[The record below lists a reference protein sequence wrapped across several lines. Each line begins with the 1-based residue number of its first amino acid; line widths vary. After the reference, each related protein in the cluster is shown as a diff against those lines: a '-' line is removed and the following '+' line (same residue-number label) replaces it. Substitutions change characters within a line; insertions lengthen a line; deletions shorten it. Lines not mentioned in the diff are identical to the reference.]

1 MMFWLVALVAVLW
14 CGMGARTFRSLRGT
28 TIVRANQP
36 ASTLQSFPKVSI
48 ILAARNEEDA
58 LPAAL
63 NSLLALDYPNYE
75 IILVDDDSRD
85 RTGAIADEWTGKP
98 AARGRLKVFHD
109 KHLPPDWQGKV
120 HALHLAANAAAGE
133 WILATDADLVFHPS
147 ILRVAMSCALERG
160 VQLLSIVPEFEF
172 GSFWEKVVLPAFSFL
187 ISSLFPLHRVND
199 PTSSRALAAG
209 AFILMKHEDLNA
221 LGGYARLRKVLIED
235 LRLAELFKRHGRR
248 IYLAASRGLFHTRM
262 YSSGGE
268 MFEGLSRSAFE
279 GSGFSVPKILGAM
292 FLANLLAVFPWVALV
307 ARILRDLR
315 SGGAALHD
323 PALLVAF
330 LACAIASLVY
340 LPFIRHLRVPVL
352 YVFALPLAT
361 LFYSCVAINSALAGI
376 IGRGVPWKGRRY
388 RAPVE

>member
-1 MMFWLVALVAVLW
+1 MMFWLVAFVAVLW

-36 ASTLQSFPKVSI
+36 ATTLQSFPKVSI

-63 NSLLALDYPNYE
+63 SSLLALDYPNYE

-98 AARGRLKVFHD
+98 AARDRLKVFHN
-109 KHLPPDWQGKV
+109 KQLPPDWHGKV

-209 AFILMKHEDLNA
+209 AFILMKREDLNA
-221 LGGYARLRKVLIED
+221 MGGYARLRKVLIED

-376 IGRGVPWKGRRY
+376 IGRGVPWKGRHY